1 MKQFMI
7 VGEAEG
13 EQFTSYADTYTEA
26 RNKAMDIECGLGGYA
41 EIYSREQTESG
52 SEYRFLEA

>member
-1 MKQFMI
+1 MRQFMI

-13 EQFTSYADTYTEA
+13 EQITGFADTYSEA
-26 RNKAMDIECGLGGYA
+26 RNKATDIECGLGGYA
-41 EIYSREQTESG
+41 EIYSREQTEFG